1 MSKSETTLSK
11 LSVESKCSQECKDD
25 LLSSLP
31 RDRGFFAEHLYQ
43 YQGFWYT
50 PNLLKGVLY
59 SQKHFQAKDSDIILV
74 SNPKSGTTW
83 LKSLV
88 FALVYRQEF
97 KTPLESHPLLDNNP
111 HTLVPFIEAFDFNA
125 QDTSPRIFSTHIP
138 LGSLPESIEESS
150 CKVVYCC
157 RNPKDAF
164 VSLWHFMKSLFLK
177 DMVGCTME
185 EMVSGFCRGSSVYGP
200 FWDHA
205 LEYWKESQSNPK
217 KVFFVMYEEMR
228 EKPEE
233 CVMRIAEFL
242 GLHFTEREIED
253 GVLDEIIKLCSLE
266 NLSKLEVNTT
276 GKLVNGMETK
286 AFFRKGETGG
296 WRDTLTP
303 LLAEEI
309 DKMTEEKLI
318 GSSFRFFC

>member
-11 LSVESKCSQECKDD
+11 LLVESKCSQECKDD

-138 LGSLPESIEESS
+138 LGSLPESIKESS

-205 LEYWKESQSNPK
+205 LEYWKESQANPK
-217 KVFFVMYEEMR
+217 K
-228 EKPEE
+228 
-233 CVMRIAEFL
+233 
-242 GLHFTEREIED
+242 EREIED
-253 GVLDEIIKLCSLE
+253 GVLDGIIKLCSLE